1 MAQNI
6 NLYSSGRRRRA
17 PVSRVGAVAFV
28 LLALVATGAL
38 YGLEMGRQMQM
49 RNAALENERAA
60 NRLDKQLTAAPDAAQ
75 KVQQELNAAEEEVI
89 ALEAVATQLGAGAL
103 GRTTGFTA
111 QLRALARGT
120 TDGVWLT
127 GIHFDNSGA
136 QLALE
141 GKALDAAR

>member
-6 NLYSSGRRRRA
+6 NLYSSGRKRRA

-75 KVQQELNAAEEEVI
+75 KVQQEL
-89 ALEAVATQLGAGAL
+89 T
-103 GRTTGFTA
+103 
-111 QLRALARGT
+111 
-120 TDGVWLT
+120 
-127 GIHFDNSGA
+127 
-136 QLALE
+136 
-141 GKALDAAR
+141 